1 MLKDA
6 GLKFKKKAADINEIG
21 LKRSFNFKT
30 YHSLA
35 LMLAEAKAKKISL
48 TYPKSYIIGADQI
61 CVFRNKVINKPGNKT
76 KAIKQLMLLQGKQHD
91 QISAFCLYFN
101 NKLVAKGYDKTS
113 LTMRKLS
120 LCNIKNYIDEDIPL
134 QSCGSYMF
142 EKKGYLLFS
151 EVKGNNETIKGLP
164 LTNLLDILFK
174 NNVISYAK
182 A

>member
-6 GLKFKKKAADINEIG
+6 GLKFKKKAADINETR